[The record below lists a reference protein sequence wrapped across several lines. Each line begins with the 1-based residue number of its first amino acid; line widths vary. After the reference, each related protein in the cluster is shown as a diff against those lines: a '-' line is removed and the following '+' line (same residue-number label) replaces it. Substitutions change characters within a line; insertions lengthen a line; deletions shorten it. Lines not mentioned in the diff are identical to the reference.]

1 VNKRIIFKKM
11 KKLYFL
17 IAFIFS
23 KAVLA
28 VDINTASVEELASAL
43 SNVGPVK
50 AQRIVEYREKM
61 GGFVSPEEL
70 MEVKGIGPK
79 TLERNLDKIEIS
91 PNLHKPQPNT
101 TSDKLIM
108 DASLDL
114 SPKVAKTPKIV
125 HNRFGDALIIIPML
139 IACLFIFAIAWY
151 KGTKKDKPMLRKHL
165 VSTTFTCCRCEK
177 ISHFQNI
184 RYEGHFNTQYVD
196 GDLPP
201 GWSCIPNWQGKPC
214 DYCFD
219 CSR

>member
-1 VNKRIIFKKM
+1 M

-17 IAFIFS
+17 IGLIFS

-28 VDINTASVEELASAL
+28 VDINTASVEELASEL

-50 AQRIVEYREKM
+50 AKRIVEYREKI

-79 TLERNLDKIEIS
+79 TLERNRDKIEIS
-91 PNLHKPQPNT
+91 PHKPQPNMT
-101 TSDKLIM
+101 ADKSIT

-114 SPKVAKTPKIV
+114 SPKVAKTPQIV
-125 HNRFGDALIIIPML
+125 HNLFWDALIIIPML

-151 KGTKKDKPMLRKHL
+151 KGTKKDKQMLRKHL
-165 VSTTFTCCRCEK
+165 VSTTFTCSRCGK

-184 RYEGHFNTQYVD
+184 RYEDHFSIQYID

-219 CSR
+219 CSGEMGIVNWKL